1 MVWSNSMSLSLK
13 LGTGEKENLK
23 SQLPTAAAGF
33 SCQRRPPGSQPAT
46 VIRFQPFEVP
56 RPRSQNCWDV
66 FIRFAGFTWKK
77 NCSSLQNLSFSPC
90 AANWAELRE
99 VYPTKWRICLLL
111 HHVMK
116 KSTFHSSIFP
126 LAKVN
131 DFNHWKYPFQL
142 KTISEFNAMQ
152 NALEIFWAF
161 RNLLNSSWC
170 SHQWV
175 ASTTLRPDR

>member
-1 MVWSNSMSLSLK
+1 MATTNSPFSNKSLCGLVK
-13 LGTGEKENLK
+13 LYVPL
-23 SQLPTAAAGF
+23 SQAGYGWEGKLEVAIADCSGRVLLSTSTSRIATCDRHTFSTIRSSAA
-33 SCQRRPPGSQPAT
+33 Q
-46 VIRFQPFEVP
+46 VP
-56 RPRSQNCWDV
+56 KLLGCLH
-66 FIRFAGFTWKK
+66 
-77 NCSSLQNLSFSPC
+77 SSC